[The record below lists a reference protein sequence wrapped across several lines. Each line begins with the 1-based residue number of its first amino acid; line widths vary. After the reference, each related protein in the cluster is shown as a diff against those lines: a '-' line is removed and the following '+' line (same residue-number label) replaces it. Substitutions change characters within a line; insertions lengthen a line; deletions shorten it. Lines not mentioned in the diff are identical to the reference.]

1 MMRLRT
7 DTDGHGRT
15 RTDSNL
21 GALCWILIVLFL
33 AGTGARANG
42 VECLGVIGECVSAFA
57 VQGHYVYAAGGYTL
71 HVIDIA
77 NPAKPTEVGW
87 ARSEYHINSV
97 EVLGSIVYLGC
108 DEDGGVQM
116 VDVADPAKPKTKKI
130 DENEKMGGNTHTVI
144 ELMGKYLIYRSS
156 GSLLGTHWFEVYD
169 VSGMPRP
176 ITDGLHDDDVR
187 CAYATDGQQIFCT
200 KVISE
205 KGSRVIC
212 IEDRT
217 STTAKRIGQLN
228 SAEGLEVE
236 LGFHFDKNTGK
247 LTFGM
252 EGVKSALP
260 IANWPNAER
269 VWPSTEG
276 EAREPDPEMK
286 YSGESVLELD
296 DGALVIKNKK
306 NGREISRWGTR
317 LFADIVKVADR
328 KAYVIGGDR
337 LSIVDCA
344 DPGRPGLIS
353 QYPLS
358 GETRA
363 CAIENDALFLINK
376 DGDLF
381 TIDIAEPT
389 SPTLAG
395 TMHLNSDTFALT
407 ASGDR
412 LYAASKS
419 GLNVYDIKNPAKPA
433 AIGRFETEKPACDLA
448 TSGSLVYLMHADSLS
463 IVDASDTTK
472 PILCGK
478 LDVKWRGDDE
488 EPDEDARLAL
498 KRLGNILYL
507 VSSNHDGVAYDS
519 HVKIV
524 DVTNPAE
531 PALVGGTGATC
542 SDDEKASPKITAA
555 KRPAT
560 KATGWLL
567 ALPAGF
573 HISNQNGH
581 ELHVFDLSDPKKP
594 ALIGIYES
602 IHDPYTSAFLFKDRI
617 YKPDGDGGL
626 LILGSGK

>member
-7 DTDGHGRT
+7 NTDRHGRT

-21 GALCWILIVLFL
+21 CALCWILIALVV
-33 AGTGARANG
+33 GTEAHANG
-42 VECLGVIGECVSAFA
+42 VECLGVIGEGVSAFA
-57 VQGHYVYAAGGYTL
+57 VQDHYVYAAGGYTL

-97 EVLGSIVYLGC
+97 EVLGSIVYLGT

-116 VDVADPAKPKTKKI
+116 VDVADPARPKTKKI

-156 GSLLGTHWFEVYD
+156 GSLLGMHWFEVYD

-176 ITDGLHDDDVR
+176 ITDGLHDADVR

-200 KVISE
+200 KVISD
-205 KGSRVIC
+205 KGNRVIC

-217 STTAKRIGQLN
+217 STTAKRIGQFN

-236 LGFHFDKNTGK
+236 PGFHFDKTTGR
-247 LTFGM
+247 LTFGK
-252 EGVKSALP
+252 EGTTLSLTLATWTNP
-260 IANWPNAER
+260 ER
-269 VWPSTEG
+269 VWLSTEG
-276 EAREPDPEMK
+276 EEREEEGPNAPQA
-286 YSGESVLELD
+286 YGEYTVALGPPS
-296 DGALVIKNKK
+296 LVINDKA
-306 NGREISRWGTR
+306 GRTVGEWGTR

-344 DPGRPGLIS
+344 DPAKMRLVS
-353 QYPLS
+353 QNYLT

-363 CAIENDALFLINK
+363 CAVENDALFLANK
-376 DGDLF
+376 NGDLF
-381 TIDIAEPT
+381 TIDIAAPT

-395 TMHLNSDTFALT
+395 TTHLNSDTFALT

-412 LYAASKS
+412 LYAACKA
-419 GLNVYDIKNPAKPA
+419 GLDIYDIKKPAKPS
-433 AIGRFETEKPACDLA
+433 AIGRFETEKPAGDLA
-448 TSGSLVYLMHADSLS
+448 TSGTLVYLMHADALS

-472 PILCGK
+472 PILRGK
-478 LDVKWRGDDE
+478 LDITWRGDDE

-507 VSSNHDGVAYDS
+507 VSSHHDGVAYDS

-524 DVTNPAE
+524 DVTNPAA

-542 SDDEKASPKITAA
+542 SDDETASPKITAA
-555 KRPAT
+555 KRSTT

-594 ALIGIYES
+594 ALIGIYKS

-626 LILGSGK
+626 LILGRK